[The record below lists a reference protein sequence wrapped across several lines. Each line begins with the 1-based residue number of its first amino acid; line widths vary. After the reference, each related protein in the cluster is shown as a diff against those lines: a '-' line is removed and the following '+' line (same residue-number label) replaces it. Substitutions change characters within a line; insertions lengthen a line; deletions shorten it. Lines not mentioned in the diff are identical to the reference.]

1 MTTSAELL
9 PVIKRSHFK
18 THKDLQQLR
27 FPAQSPLSVQRLY
40 RRNRILQKSC
50 PCCQAVAAFLKG
62 VLSGQNLFHPLM
74 ENVNLSS
81 SFHFYQASFWPSYAQ
96 YAYVSVRS
104 RRSVLKYALLPH
116 DGSSFSGALVP
127 AGAVIVDLFKQLEF

>member
-1 MTTSAELL
+1 MTTLAEPLS
-9 PVIKRSHFK
+9 VIKRSHFI

-50 PCCQAVAAFLKG
+50 PCCQAAAAFLEG
-62 VLSGQNLFHPLM
+62 VLSGQNLFHPLK

-96 YAYVSVRS
+96 CAYLHAYMYQLDHIGVT
-104 RRSVLKYALLPH
+104 H
-116 DGSSFSGALVP
+116 DSGLSPIYFVH
-127 AGAVIVDLFKQLEF
+127 